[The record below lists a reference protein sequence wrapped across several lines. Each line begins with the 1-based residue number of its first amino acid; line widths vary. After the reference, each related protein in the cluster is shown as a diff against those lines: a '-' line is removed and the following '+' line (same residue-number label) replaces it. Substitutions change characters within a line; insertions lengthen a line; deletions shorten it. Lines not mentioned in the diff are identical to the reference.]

1 MRNTEIGAVLG
12 LSQLQRL
19 DQNNIRRTQNLLH
32 FLSNIDGL
40 KFQTDFKTDGS
51 SNYAFNLILKHP
63 DHDLAG
69 RVMKAMDANGIEYRR
84 GSAGGGNQ
92 LRQPY
97 LSGYLENLN
106 HFDQF
111 PITEHVHFFGFYIGN
126 FPDLKIEDVDFIC
139 GVLNAA

>member
-1 MRNTEIGAVLG
+1 MG
-12 LSQLQRL
+12 L
-19 DQNNIRRTQNLLH
+19 NI
-32 FLSNIDGL
+32 
-40 KFQTDFKTDGS
+40 
-51 SNYAFNLILKHP
+51 AEVV
-63 DHDLAG
+63 
-69 RVMKAMDANGIEYRR
+69 RVVAISCANH
-84 GSAGGGNQ
+84 
-92 LRQPY
+92 